1 MKKQT
6 IEEKALA
13 LCESARAQLMLRHPF
28 VGRLGIQIPFV
39 AVNDSRIHTIATN
52 GKVIYIRPE
61 WICSKPPVTLAA
73 TVAHSIWT
81 AALCHSFRRG
91 DTDYHRFDIASDI
104 EVYNLLRVEKI
115 TMTRKPDFA
124 DLFPQY
130 LPVEKLLEKLPD
142 VNAPRSFDAD
152 VHLYTAGVVSIPPL
166 PVDEEKEKK
175 QEEKKQDCDNSNGTA
190 AAQKADQDDR
200 SDSRSDNGGTQ
211 QGESDKNGTITAEK
225 PSRSGEAEEFHE
237 ADCECDPSMREV
249 WRQRIIEAGQ
259 HYRMTYGSLPGELA
273 MLVESFQE
281 GKINYLQ
288 LLRRYLGQCS
298 GGESHWLP
306 PARRFV
312 WQGQYL
318 PSRTNPELEIVVAV
332 DTSGSIDTVQFQN
345 FIGEIYSIVRQLE
358 KYHLTLIQCDSKIQN
373 VQIYSPENPL
383 KDASAIKIYG
393 GGGTSFLPVFE
404 YIKEKKSKPRVLL
417 YYTDGAGRFP
427 EKAPAY
433 PVIWILSDDV
443 EVPWG
448 KKILIP
454 QK

>member
-73 TVAHSIWT
+73 IVAHSIWT

-115 TMTRKPDFA
+115 TMARKPDCA

-166 PVDEEKEKK
+166 PVDEKKEKK
-175 QEEKKQDCDNSNGTA
+175 QEEEQKQNCENSDSA
-190 AAQKADQDDR
+190 ADQKEDQHDG
-200 SDSRSDNGGTQ
+200 SGSRSDNGEKQ
-211 QGESDKNGTITAEK
+211 QGKSDKGGTITAEM

-318 PSRTNPELEIVVAV
+318 PSRINPQLEIVVAV
-332 DTSGSIDTVQFQN
+332 DTSGSIDKVQFQN

-358 KYHLTLIQCDSKIQN
+358 NYHLTLIQCDSKIQN

-383 KDASAIKIYG
+383 KDAAAIKIYG
-393 GGGTSFLPVFE
+393 GGGTSFRPVFE
-404 YIKEKKSKPRVLL
+404 YIKEKKINPRVLL

-433 PVIWILSDDV
+433 PVIWALSDNV
-443 EVPWG
+443 KVPWG
-448 KKILIP
+448 KKILISP
-454 QK
+454 K